1 MRILVVAQDLRVS
14 GTSEGIVSRSFIYKL
29 KECYPD
35 FKIHVLY
42 LKNHRASGN
51 PKLLPIDK
59 YSEKV
64 IFRKIPKRIILLNK
78 LSWRLTGI
86 SLKEIFVEKLYGQEL
101 KKIDYSLYD
110 LVFLRSA
117 GTAFELIL
125 GAAYNPKLLE
135 KSIVNFHDP
144 FPGYW
149 DTGSQSILT
158 NLELQK
164 LKRMQGVVDRAQAC
178 ISPSRLLSQDLEFL
192 YGTRK
197 KFHTLPHQFTPKAFD
212 LKIDDENAIRK
223 KKKSICITYHGAI
236 QLGRSLTK
244 FLDVYVELVDKNPVI
259 KKETEVFL
267 RIKGE
272 GVDELKM
279 KYNNHPNI
287 EIRSFAS
294 FNISFEELKNETD
307 IGLILENNSSH
318 SNILPGK
325 VPVLIQLKKHLLI
338 LGPERSELK
347 RLAKE
352 KGIFSSYRKKDI
364 AENLMLTIS
373 QILNKE
379 SKNYELERYF
389 SQTEFRKK
397 LNYIINT
404 TNSEK

>member
-1 MRILVVAQDLRVS
+1 MRILVVAQDLRIS

-35 FKIHVLY
+35 FKIDVFY
-42 LKNHRASGN
+42 LKNHTVDVK
-51 PKLLPIDK
+51 PQLLGVDN
-59 YSEKV
+59 YDEKV
-64 IFRKIPKRIILLNK
+64 IYKRIPVKTILLNK
-78 LSWRLTGI
+78 PYWRLTGI
-86 SLKEIFVEKLYGQEL
+86 SLKDLYIEKIFGQEL
-101 KKIDYSLYD
+101 RKIDSSLYD

-125 GAAYNPKLLE
+125 GATYNPKLLE
-135 KSIVNFHDP
+135 KSIINFHDP

-149 DTGSQSILT
+149 DTGSQSSLT

-178 ISPSRLLSQDLEFL
+178 ISPSKLLSQDLEFL

-197 KFHTLPHQFTPKAFD
+197 KFHTLPHQFTPKVFD
-212 LKIDDENAIRK
+212 LKIEDKNAIRK
-223 KKKSICITYHGAI
+223 KRKSVCITYHGAI
-236 QLGRSLTK
+236 QLGRSLTN

-294 FNISFEELKNETD
+294 FNISFEELKKETD

-325 VPVLIQLKKHLLI
+325 VPVLIQLKKYLFI

-352 KGIFSSYRKKDI
+352 KGIFSSYRKNDI
-364 AENLMLTIS
+364 AENLILTIS
-373 QILNKE
+373 QVLNKE
-379 SKNYELERYF
+379 PKKYELEDYF